1 MFDLLKKSVYSTIGL
16 AYLTREKLEEMGKKM
31 AQDADATEEEGR
43 KFIDELLKKSDEA
56 KGAMSRQI
64 HDIVEKTLRNLD
76 LPTRGEL
83 RRLENRVAEL
93 ERKTEP
99 PKDAG
104 PLG

>member
-31 AQDADATEEEGR
+31 AQDANASEDEGR

-64 HDIVEKTLRNLD
+64 HDIVAKTLRNLD

-99 PKDAG
+99 PSDAG